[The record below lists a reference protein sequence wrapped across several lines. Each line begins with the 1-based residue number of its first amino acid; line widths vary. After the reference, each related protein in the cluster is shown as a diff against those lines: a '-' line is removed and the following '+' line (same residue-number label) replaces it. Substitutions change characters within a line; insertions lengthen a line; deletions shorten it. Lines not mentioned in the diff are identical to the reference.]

1 MEYKSLAVISSIVI
15 FGILETLV
23 PFFQYHQTACSQTK
37 FAFQHYH
44 HTKKLDGAVGNTFPK
59 PFLLYR

>member
-23 PFFQYHQTACSQTK
+23 PFFQYHQTPIKRVIHNLILGLINSLVINLTVILILN
-37 FAFQHYH
+37 YI
-44 HTKKLDGAVGNTFPK
+44 
-59 PFLLYR
+59 